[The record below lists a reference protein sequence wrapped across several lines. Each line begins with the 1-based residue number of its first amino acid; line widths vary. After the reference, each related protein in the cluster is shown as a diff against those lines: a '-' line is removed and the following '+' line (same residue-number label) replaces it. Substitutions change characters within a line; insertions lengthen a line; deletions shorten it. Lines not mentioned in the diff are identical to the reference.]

1 MYQGRIMRTILSK
14 LTMSFAVLLL
24 LSYAGLAQRHG
35 GHPPSQ
41 SNEDAANRVGGKI
54 SEITSSAIKVKNR
67 EGVEQTI
74 NVTDKTVYNRN
85 RESATLSSFKVDDFV
100 MAFGSRDA
108 SGQFTAERVMG
119 GDQPPRGPG
128 GPGGPFRGV
137 GGEVTAV
144 DASAGTISV
153 KNRGGETETIYTT
166 AQTTF
171 NRNRQSAALTDFKA
185 GDHVRADGAR
195 NDKGQFIASRIFG
208 GDQKPQQ

>member
-1 MYQGRIMRTILSK
+1 MRTILSK
-14 LTMSFAVLLL
+14 LTLCFAAIVL
-24 LSYAGLAQRHG
+24 LSYAGVAQRHG

-41 SNEDAANRVGGKI
+41 ANEDSANRVGGKI
-54 SEITSSAIKVKNR
+54 SEIGSSTIKVKNR

-85 RESATLSSFKVDDFV
+85 REDATLSSFKVDDFV

-108 SGQFTAERVMG
+108 NGQFTAERIMG

-128 GPGGPFRGV
+128 GPGVRFRGV

-153 KNRGGETETIYTT
+153 KNREGETETIYTT
-166 AQTTF
+166 AQTTY

-185 GDHVRADGAR
+185 GDHLRAEGAR
-195 NDKGQFIASRIFG
+195 NDNGQFIASRILG

>member
-1 MYQGRIMRTILSK
+1 MRTILSR
-14 LTMSFAVLLL
+14 LTLSFAALLL
-24 LSYAGLAQRHG
+24 LSYAGVAQRHG

-67 EGVEQTI
+67 EGAEQVI

-108 SGQFTAERVMG
+108 NGQFTAERVMG

-128 GPGGPFRGV
+128 GPGAFRGV

-153 KNRGGETETIYTT
+153 KNREGETQTIYTT

-185 GDHVRADGAR
+185 GDHVRAEGAR
-195 NDKGQFIASRIFG
+195 DDKGQFVATRIFG
-208 GDQKPQQ
+208 GDQRPQQ